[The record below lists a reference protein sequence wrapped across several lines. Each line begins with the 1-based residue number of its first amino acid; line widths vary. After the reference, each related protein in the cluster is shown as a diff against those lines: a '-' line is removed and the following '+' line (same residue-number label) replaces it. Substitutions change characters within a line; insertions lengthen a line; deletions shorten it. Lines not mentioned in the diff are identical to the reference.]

1 MTHIFCR
8 KKDRD
13 MNNEWREKA
22 ARRAAY
28 LRQANR
34 ELREQDRKKAEEM
47 VTFKGKPVTLF
58 ELFYDL
64 TFVYA
69 VSHMTGV
76 LEHPENGVVP
86 AHAVWIHL
94 LTAFIVLQAWLY
106 QTNYNNRFA
115 SGRWYENAVMAL
127 NMMAA
132 LFMSNIIGVDSELT
146 YQPFCNVMI
155 ILLGDIALLYAIKAK
170 ENSAGTAFA
179 RRFSKM
185 LFTYAGIYAV
195 NSLLFVL
202 PIPDTLPLV
211 MLNITVFSGA
221 FFPIFIRKDFN
232 KEIVDFPHLT
242 ERFELLTIVT
252 FGEMIVSAGAY
263 FTLESFS
270 RHSVFVFSIII
281 MLFGCYVIHN
291 HYMIDRHADTRG
303 FMLMFS
309 HYAMVIAL
317 NVITAATNLIAENEI
332 NGQTVTNMMLG
343 ASLLYFAGMFLNS
356 VYYKRKLWTAAE
368 KIAAGCALIAGAI
381 VMIAMLSPKGCL
393 IGMLVM
399 SAGLF
404 VVLLYK
410 TKKQRIVCRE
420 AE

>member
-1 MTHIFCR
+1 M
-8 KKDRD
+8 KKVETSSR
-13 MNNEWREKA
+13 RE
-22 ARRAAY
+22 
-28 LRQANR
+28 
-34 ELREQDRKKAEEM
+34 
-47 VTFKGKPVTLF
+47 
-58 ELFYDL
+58 
-64 TFVYA
+64 
-69 VSHMTGV
+69 
-76 LEHPENGVVP
+76 P
-86 AHAVWIHL
+86 AHKNGS
-94 LTAFIVLQAWLY
+94 TATRWL
-106 QTNYNNRFA
+106 NVFV
-115 SGRWYENAVMAL
+115 GRTP
-127 NMMAA
+127 
-132 LFMSNIIGVDSELT
+132 S
-146 YQPFCNVMI
+146 
-155 ILLGDIALLYAIKAK
+155 
-170 ENSAGTAFA
+170 
-179 RRFSKM
+179 
-185 LFTYAGIYAV
+185 
-195 NSLLFVL
+195 
-202 PIPDTLPLV
+202 PLV
-211 MLNITVFSGA
+211 SSFAFVKLGICLVANYYGITHKPFPRKIFSGA
-221 FFPIFIRKDFN
+221 FFPIFVRKDFN

-263 FTLESFS
+263 FTLESFG

-404 VVLLYK
+404 AVLLYK